1 MEDWR
6 FKDKNREGRKERNSG
21 KAQSSLDGRA
31 IRTGPRL
38 YSSSRDSVS
47 LSLMD
52 GVSKALS
59 RYLLNEHIDLIDS
72 KQDVWK

>member
-1 MEDWR
+1 MEHWR
-6 FKDKNREGRKERNSG
+6 FKDNNREGRKERNSG

-47 LSLMD
+47 LSLVD

-59 RYLLNEHIDLIDS
+59 RYLLNEYIGLIDS
-72 KQDVWK
+72 KQKVWK